1 MKIVVIGGSGLIGS
15 QLIEKL
21 DEAGHEAVNASPQ
34 TGVNTL
40 TGEGLADIMR
50 GAAVVVDVSNSPSFE
65 DQAVMEFFTTSTAN
79 QLEAERA
86 AGVGHHVALSIV
98 GTDTLPDSGYLRA
111 KHAQEQAIQDGPTP
125 YTILRSTQFF
135 EFVRRIADEAFD
147 GEVIR
152 LPTALMQPVAT
163 VDVVT
168 GLAALAQGSPRN
180 AVVEIAGPESFPLD
194 ELARQVLRANDDPRP
209 VEGDPHATY
218 FGTELADSSLRPGP
232 DARIGH
238 LTLADW
244 LAQTARSVL
253 T

>member
-15 QLIEKL
+15 QLIDTL
-21 DEAGHEAVNASPQ
+21 AEAGHEAVNASPQ
-34 TGVNTL
+34 TGVDTL
-40 TGEGLADIMR
+40 TGAGLPEVMR
-50 GAAVVVDVSNSPSFE
+50 GADAVVDVTNSPSFE
-65 DQAVMEFFTTSTAN
+65 DAAVMEFFTTSTAN

-98 GTDTLPDSGYLRA
+98 GADALPDSGYLRA

-135 EFVRRIADEAFD
+135 EFVRRIADAGFD
-147 GEVIR
+147 GQVIR

-163 VDVVT
+163 ADVVA

-180 AVVEIAGPESFPLD
+180 AILEIAGPDSIPLD
-194 ELARQVLRANDDPRP
+194 ELARQVLRAADDPRP
-209 VEGDPHATY
+209 IEGDPHARY
-218 FGTELADSSLRPGP
+218 FGTELTDDALRPGP

-244 LAQTARSVL
+244 LRQAVAA
-253 T
+253 

>member
-15 QLIEKL
+15 QLIEQL
-21 DEAGHEAVNASPQ
+21 DAAGHDAVNAAPQ

-40 TGEGLADIMR
+40 TGEGLAEVMA

-65 DQAVMEFFTTSTAN
+65 DAAVLEFFTTSTRN
-79 QLEAERA
+79 QLAAEQA

-98 GTDTLPDSGYLRA
+98 GTDALPDSGYLRA
-111 KHAQEQAIQDGPTP
+111 KHAQEQLIQAGPIP

-135 EFVRRIADEAFD
+135 EFVRRIADGAFD

-152 LPTALMQPVAT
+152 LSTGLMQPVAT
-163 VDVVT
+163 ADVVT

-180 AVVEIAGPESFPLD
+180 AILEIAGPESIPMD
-194 ELARQVLRANDDPRP
+194 ELARQVLRAADDPRP
-209 VEGDPHATY
+209 IEGDPHARY
-218 FGTELADSSLRPGP
+218 FGTEITDTSLRPGP

-238 LTLADW
+238 VTLADW
-244 LAQTARSVL
+244 LRQSVAA
-253 T
+253 